1 MYPRIEITDSIIIS
15 SYSLVYIIAILAGI
29 IIAYHETKRHNL
41 PLTIFPPAVFWAIL
55 CGIIGAK
62 IFHIIFSKW
71 DDFLLNPMN
80 ILLRGGGWM
89 YYGAEIGGIIG
100 LVVYLKTKH
109 LPLLRPLDIGAIVL
123 LLAHA
128 IGRVGCFLAGCCH
141 GTACD
146 APWCATFP
154 GMQHPVHPTQ
164 LYESIPLFIAF
175 ILVWIYRKK
184 ITIPGI
190 IFSLYLIFYG
200 SLRFSIDFYRANMPY
215 PGGWIF
221 TPSQYIAPVMVVIG
235 IGIILYLMRKKNEI
249 RDKG

>member
-1 MYPRIEITDSIIIS
+1 MYPQIHLTDSIFIS
-15 SYSLVYIIAILAGI
+15 TYSLVYIIAILSGLL
-29 IIAYHETKRHNL
+29 IAYLETRRYKI
-41 PLTIFPPAVFWAIL
+41 PLSVFPPAAFWTIL

-62 IFHIIFSKW
+62 FFHIIFSKW
-71 DDFLLNPMN
+71 NEFLQHPLD
-80 ILLRGGGWM
+80 ILLRSSGWM
-89 YYGAEIGGIIG
+89 YYGAEIGGIVG
-100 LVVYLKTKH
+100 LVVYLKTKN
-109 LPLLRPLDIGAIVL
+109 LPLLRPLDIGATVL

-146 APWCATFP
+146 ASWCVTFP
-154 GMQHPVHPTQ
+154 GMEHPVHPTQ
-164 LYESIPLFIAF
+164 LYVSIPLFIAF
-175 ILVWIYRKK
+175 VLVWIFRRKFA
-184 ITIPGI
+184 IPGL
-190 IFSLYLIFYG
+190 IFALYLIFYG
-200 SLRFSIDFYRANMPY
+200 SLRFFIDFYRANMPY